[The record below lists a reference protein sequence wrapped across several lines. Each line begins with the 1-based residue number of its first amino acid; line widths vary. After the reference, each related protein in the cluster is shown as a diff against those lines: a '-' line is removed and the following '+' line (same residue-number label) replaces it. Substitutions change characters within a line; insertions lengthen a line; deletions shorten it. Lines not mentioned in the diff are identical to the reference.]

1 MRSKAIGPVALLALV
16 ALVVSL
22 TAYSHA
28 VAQEEGYRLLRGV
41 ADQSAVSV
49 ADSPVYRLAFS
60 IGQPFA
66 GQAGRRTDTWL
77 GAEYWYAPGSQVC
90 LPLLRR

>member
-1 MRSKAIGPVALLALV
+1 MKASGPVALLALV

-22 TAYSHA
+22 TVYSHA
-28 VAQEEGYRLLRGV
+28 VAQDEGYRLVRGV
-41 ADQSAVSV
+41 ADQSAAGV
-49 ADSPVYRLAFS
+49 AESSVYRLAFS

-66 GQAGRRTDTWL
+66 GQAGQRTDTWL
-77 GAEYWYAPGSQVC
+77 GAEYWYASGSQVY